1 MEIILKSL
9 KKSSSKVER
18 FRCISVSV
26 RALRS
31 KEKLSELLQTCLVFV
46 FLQDWESFPLES
58 FNSLVGSLGFVVK
71 IVSLVQPASH
81 LPGVQR
87 QVDYPR
93 HWDNL
98 FLKGIGL
105 LHVEGKTINEK
116 AISPRHSLHH
126 LLGEDVEDD
135 LVRDEIT
142 ALHHREELGAS
153 LAA

>member
-1 MEIILKSL
+1 MNN
-9 KKSSSKVER
+9 VTGN
-18 FRCISVSV
+18 V
-26 RALRS
+26 
-31 KEKLSELLQTCLVFV
+31 
-46 FLQDWESFPLES
+46 P
-58 FNSLVGSLGFVVK
+58 
-71 IVSLVQPASH
+71 
-81 LPGVQR
+81 
-87 QVDYPR
+87 PR